1 MLFIPADSKW
11 KSGAIADAAIMGGRG
26 GAIFFL
32 GGSAGGGGLPF
43 LVGFRGGFGLDV
55 AMITFVEDLK

>member
-1 MLFIPADSKW
+1 
-11 KSGAIADAAIMGGRG
+11 MGGRG